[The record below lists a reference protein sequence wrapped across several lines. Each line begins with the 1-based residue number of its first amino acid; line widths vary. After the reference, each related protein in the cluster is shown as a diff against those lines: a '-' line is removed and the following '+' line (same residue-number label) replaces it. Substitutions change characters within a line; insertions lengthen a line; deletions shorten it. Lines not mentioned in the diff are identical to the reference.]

1 MFSEL
6 NRECT
11 LAGMADTGDG
21 SKNVILF
28 DGIMKRVNG
37 GFTWQQQ

>member
-6 NRECT
+6 NREGT
-11 LAGMADTGDG
+11 LAGAPDTRGWFERYD
-21 SKNVILF
+21 

-37 GFTWQQQ
+37 GFTWQQL